1 MGGRYGA
8 RRSCA
13 PGSYG
18 AKNPA
23 NATSRCSPASATRQ
37 AVNFLLPFIGSAPQ
51 REFVDPPNTATDPP
65 ENFPRPETPWKGEPL
80 QSPHTNLAREL
91 LPAGTGPAP
100 ANPSPLPPAVTRSG
114 ACRD

>member
-23 NATSRCSPASATRQ
+23 NATSRCSPASTARQ
-37 AVNFLLPFIGSAPQ
+37 TVSFLLPFIGSAPQ
-51 REFVDPPNTATDPP
+51 REFEDPPNTATGPP
-65 ENFPRPETPWKGEPL
+65 ENFPRPETPWKEAPL
-80 QSPHTNLAREL
+80 QSPRTNPVPKL

-100 ANPSPLPPAVTRSG
+100 ANPSPLPPAVTRSA
-114 ACRD
+114 ACPD